1 MYVAVINTWTR
12 AVKTLKQHKMTDK
25 ADHVATKTKT

>member
-25 ADHVATKTKT
+25 AEHDKNSKYT